1 MSTKKIPIGKGSI
14 IKDGTDVAILSF
26 GHPGNL
32 VISAQN
38 EFKKLGINV
47 GHYNMRFVKPLDNK
61 LLHNILQKYSKI
73 ITIEDGCVSGGFG
86 SAVLE
91 FISEHNYSVKVE
103 MLGIPDRFIN
113 HGSQEELYNE
123 CSYDEKSIIKTVKK
137 MVTPSAVTQAG

>member
-1 MSTKKIPIGKGSI
+1 
-14 IKDGTDVAILSF
+14 
-26 GHPGNL
+26 
-32 VISAQN
+32 
-38 EFKKLGINV
+38 
-47 GHYNMRFVKPLDNK
+47 MRFVKPLDNK
-61 LLHNILQKYSKI
+61 LLHNILQKYSKN
-73 ITIEDGCVSGGFG
+73 ITIEDGCDSGGFG

-123 CSYDEKSIIKTVKK
+123 CSYNEKAIIKTVKK